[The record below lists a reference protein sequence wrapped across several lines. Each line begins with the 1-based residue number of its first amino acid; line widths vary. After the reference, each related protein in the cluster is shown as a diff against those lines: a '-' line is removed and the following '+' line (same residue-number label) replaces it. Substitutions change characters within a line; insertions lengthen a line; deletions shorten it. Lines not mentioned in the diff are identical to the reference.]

1 MTPKEVLQAA
11 FDKAVT
17 GVLAQGNKSCVTEN
31 NCTICAYRGEG
42 GFKCAIGQLLTD
54 EQIQKY
60 GIKEGA
66 TPSMF
71 PEALITEL
79 FPGVDGELA
88 QGFMETLQ
96 NAHDGATSFNFKREF
111 LSRAN
116 DIANNC
122 GLNPITEMP

>member
-1 MTPKEVLQAA
+1 MSLQAA
-11 FDKAVT
+11 FDKAVK
-17 GVLAQGNKSCVTEN
+17 GVLAQGCKSVTTEN
-31 NCTICAYRGEG
+31 NCSVCAYRGTEG
-42 GFKCAIGQLLTD
+42 AKCAIGQLLTD

-71 PEALITEL
+71 PEELIAEL

-96 NAHDGATSFNFKREF
+96 NAHDGTASFNFKREF

-116 DIANNC
+116 DVANHY
-122 GLNPITEMP
+122 GLNPITDMS